1 MKTEEIKDLFQKFES
16 IACDYEGVECWSAR
30 ELGGLL
36 GYAKWQKFENVLEK
50 AQEACRNAGCEVFDH
65 FTRAGKMIEIAK
77 GAQREVDDYMLTR
90 YACYLVAQNGDPRK
104 PEIAFAKS
112 SATFVNRCL
121 E

>member
-1 MKTEEIKDLFQKFES
+1 M
-16 IACDYEGVECWSAR
+16 
-30 ELGGLL
+30 L

-50 AQEACRNAGCEVFDH
+50 TQEACRNAGCEVVDH
-65 FTRAGKMIEIAK
+65 FTRAGKMV
-77 GAQREVDDYMLTR
+77 GLGSGSVREVDDYMLTR

>member
-1 MKTEEIKDLFQKFES
+1 MI
-16 IACDYEGVECWSAR
+16 
-30 ELGGLL
+30 
-36 GYAKWQKFENVLEK
+36 K

-65 FTRAGKMIEIAK
+65 FPGAGKMIEIAK
-77 GAQREVDDYMLTR
+77 GAQKEVDDYMLTR
-90 YACYLVAQNGDPRK
+90 YVCYLVAQNGDPRK

>member
-1 MKTEEIKDLFQKFES
+1 MIE
-16 IACDYEGVECWSAR
+16 
-30 ELGGLL
+30 
-36 GYAKWQKFENVLEK
+36 
-50 AQEACRNAGCEVFDH
+50 AQEACLNAGCEVFDH
-65 FTRAGKMIEIAK
+65 FPGAGKMV
-77 GAQREVDDYMLTR
+77 GLGSGSVREVDDYMLTR

>member
-1 MKTEEIKDLFQKFES
+1 MIKT
-16 IACDYEGVECWSAR
+16 
-30 ELGGLL
+30 
-36 GYAKWQKFENVLEK
+36 
-50 AQEACRNAGCEVFDH
+50 QEACLNAGCEVVDH
-65 FTRAGKMIEIAK
+65 FPGAGKMIEIAK

>member
-1 MKTEEIKDLFQKFES
+1 MQD
-16 IACDYEGVECWSAR
+16 V
-30 ELGGLL
+30 
-36 GYAKWQKFENVLEK
+36 KWQTILP
-50 AQEACRNAGCEVFDH
+50 G
-65 FTRAGKMIEIAK
+65 AGKMIEIAK

-121 E
+121 EQQLFHGRKKDRSVGVKIS